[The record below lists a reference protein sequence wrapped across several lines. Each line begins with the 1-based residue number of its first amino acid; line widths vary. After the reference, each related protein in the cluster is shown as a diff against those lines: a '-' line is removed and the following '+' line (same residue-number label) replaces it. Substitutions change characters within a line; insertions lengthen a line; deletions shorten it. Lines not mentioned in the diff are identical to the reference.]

1 MTRIARVVWS
11 EGMHLAQH
19 HFQTQDR
26 FFEESIRFQLSQL
39 YPEPYGLSGS
49 VFDAESLLN
58 GVVSMTHGRGILPDG
73 TPFSFPDGD
82 DGPPSI
88 DIRPIFSPTEHEQTL
103 LLALP
108 PLRPGG
114 ANCSR
119 DEDPELRYLSVTR
132 TLPDETTGLDEK
144 PVLLGKKNFR
154 LLLESEDPQDL
165 VTLPVARIKRD
176 AAGRFVYDPRFVGPC
191 LQIGA
196 SPRLMELL
204 TQLIQILERKAETL
218 SRERSTAGD
227 SLAQYGGRELAA
239 FWLAHAVHSSLAPL
253 RHHRET
259 RRSHPEELYLEMAR
273 LAGAL
278 CTFSLRSDP
287 GSIPLYDHA
296 RLEPCFEGLNRH
308 ILRHLEVTL
317 PTTCLRVPM
326 QQRSI
331 PSIHTGTVQDDMCSP
346 DAQWILGVR
355 SDEKVSR
362 VVASVEGK
370 VKLAS
375 KADLPGLVRT
385 SGMAGL
391 QLEHVT
397 RPPRELAPRAGWE
410 YFLVKRAGPLWKGIQ
425 DSKEIGIWV
434 PDEIVKA
441 ELEMN
446 VIVRESGG

>member
-39 YPEPYGLSGS
+39 YSEPYGLSGS
-49 VFDAESLLN
+49 VFDSESLLN

-82 DGPPSI
+82 DAPPTI

-114 ANCSR
+114 ANCSEEEVP
-119 DEDPELRYLSVTR
+119 DYRYLAVAHA
-132 TLPDETTGLDEK
+132 LPDETTGLDEK
-144 PVLLGKKNFR
+144 TVQLGKKNFR
-154 LLLESEDPQDL
+154 LLLESEDLQDL

-176 AAGRFVYDPRFVGPC
+176 GAGRFVYDPSFIGPC

-196 SPRLMELL
+196 SSRLMDLL
-204 TQLIQILERKAETL
+204 TQLIQTLERKAETL
-218 SRERSTAGD
+218 SRERPSAGD
-227 SLAQYGGRELAA
+227 SLAQYGGRELASL
-239 FWLAHAVHSSLAPL
+239 WLAHAIHSGLAPL
-253 RHHRET
+253 RHHREK
-259 RRSHPEELYLEMAR
+259 RRSHPEELYVEMAR

-287 GSIPLYDHA
+287 GSIPRYEHG
-296 RLEPCFEGLNRH
+296 RLQECFEGLNRQ
-308 ILRHLEVTL
+308 IMQHLEVTL
-317 PTTCLRVPM
+317 PTTSARVSL

-331 PSIHTGTVQDDMCSP
+331 PSIHTGAIQDDLCSP

-355 SDEKVSR
+355 SQEKVSR
-362 VVASVEGK
+362 VVAAVEGK

-391 QLEHVT
+391 PLEHLS
-397 RPPRELAPRAGWE
+397 RPPRELAPRTGWE
-410 YFLVKRAGPLWKGIQ
+410 YFLVKRGGPLWKAIQ
-425 DSKEIGIWV
+425 DTKEIGIWV

-441 ELEMN
+441 ELELT
-446 VIVRESGG
+446 VITRASE

>member
-1 MTRIARVVWS
+1 VWS

-49 VFDAESLLN
+49 AFDAESLLN

-82 DGPPSI
+82 DAPPTV
-88 DIRPIFSPTEHEQTL
+88 DIRPIFSPTEHEQTV

-108 PLRPGG
+108 PLRPGA
-114 ANCSR
+114 ANCSEE
-119 DEDPELRYLSVTR
+119 EDPSYRYLAVAR

-144 PVLLGKKNFR
+144 AVILGKKNFR
-154 LLLESEDPQDL
+154 LLLQSEDLQDL
-165 VTLPVARIKRD
+165 VTLPVGRIKRD
-176 AAGRFVYDPRFVGPC
+176 GAGRFMYDPSFVGPC
-191 LQIGA
+191 LQITA
-196 SPRLMELL
+196 SPRLMDLL
-204 TQLIQILERKAETL
+204 TQLIQTLERKAETL
-218 SRERSTAGD
+218 SRERSAAGD
-227 SLAQYGGRELAA
+227 SLAHYGGREMAS
-239 FWLAHAVHSSLAPL
+239 FWLAHAIHSGLAPL
-253 RHHRET
+253 RHHREK
-259 RRSHPEELYLEMAR
+259 RRSHPEELYVEMAR

-287 GSIPLYDHA
+287 GSIPRYDHG
-296 RLEPCFEGLNRH
+296 RPQECFEGLNRH
-308 ILRHLEVTL
+308 IMQHLEVTL
-317 PTTCLRVPM
+317 PTTCVKVLL

-331 PSIHTGTVQDDMCSP
+331 PSIHTGTIQDDMCSP

-355 SDEKVSR
+355 SEEKVSR
-362 VVASVEGK
+362 VVAAVAGK

-375 KADLPGLVRT
+375 KAELPGLVRT

-391 QLEHVT
+391 LLEHLA

-410 YFLVKRAGPLWKGIQ
+410 YFLVKRAGPLWKSIQ
-425 DSKEIGIWV
+425 DTKEIGIWV

-441 ELEMN
+441 ELELT
-446 VIVRESGG
+446 VITRVSE

>member
-39 YPEPYGLSGS
+39 YSEPFGLSGS

-82 DGPPSI
+82 DPPPTI
-88 DIRPIFSPTEHEQTL
+88 DIRPTFSPTEHEQNV

-108 PLRPGG
+108 PLRPGAANLSQEG
-114 ANCSR
+114 AP
-119 DEDPELRYLSVTR
+119 PEHRYLQVTQ

-144 PVLLGKKNFR
+144 PVLVGRKNFR
-154 LLLESEDPQDL
+154 LLLESEDLQDL

-176 AAGRFVYDPRFVGPC
+176 GAGRFVYDPAFMGPC

-196 SPRLMELL
+196 SPRLMEIL
-204 TQLIQILERKAETL
+204 TQLIQTLERKADTL
-218 SRERSTAGD
+218 SRERSAAGG

-239 FWLAHAVHSSLAPL
+239 FWLSHAIHSGLATL
-253 RHHRET
+253 RHHWEK
-259 RRSHPEELYLEMAR
+259 RRSHPEELYVEMAR

-287 GSIPLYDHA
+287 ASIPRYDHT
-296 RLEPCFEGLNRH
+296 RLQECFESLNRH
-308 ILRHLEVTL
+308 ILQHLEVTL
-317 PTTCLRVPM
+317 PTTSLRVPL

-331 PSIHTGTVQDDMCSP
+331 PSIHTGAIQDDMCSQ
-346 DAQWILGVR
+346 DAQWVLGVR
-355 SDEKVSR
+355 SEEKASR
-362 VVASVEGK
+362 VVSAVVGK

-391 QLEHVT
+391 QLEHLA

-410 YFLVKRAGPLWKGIQ
+410 YFLIKRAGPLWKAIQ

-434 PDEIVKA
+434 PEEIIKA
-441 ELEMN
+441 KLELT
-446 VIVRESGG
+446 VISRVSE

>member
-39 YPEPYGLSGS
+39 YSQPYGLSGS
-49 VFDAESLLN
+49 VFDAEALVN

-88 DIRPIFSPTEHEQTL
+88 DIRSIFSPTEHEQRVFL
-103 LLALP
+103 GLP
-108 PLRPGG
+108 PFRPGA
-114 ANCSR
+114 ANCSQEGTSEQR
-119 DEDPELRYLSVTR
+119 FLAVSQ

-144 PVLLGKKNFR
+144 PVMVGRKNFR

-165 VTLPVARIKRD
+165 VALPVARVKRD
-176 AAGRFVYDPRFVGPC
+176 SAGRFVYDSTFVGPC

-196 SPRLMELL
+196 SHRLMDLL
-204 TQLIQILERKAETL
+204 GQLIQTLERKAETL
-218 SRERSTAGD
+218 LRERSAAGD
-227 SLAQYGGRELAA
+227 SLAHYGGRELAA
-239 FWLAHAVHSSLAPL
+239 FWLSHAIHSSLAPL
-253 RHHRET
+253 RHHWEA
-259 RRSHPEELYLEMAR
+259 RRSHPEELYVEMAR

-287 GSIPLYDHA
+287 GTVPPYDHE
-296 RLEPCFEGLNRH
+296 RLQECFEALNRH
-308 ILRHLEVTL
+308 IRQHLEVTL
-317 PTTCLRVPM
+317 PTTCVTVPL
-326 QQRSI
+326 QQRSL
-331 PSIHTGTVQDDMCSP
+331 PSIRTGSVRDEMCSE

-355 SDEKVSR
+355 SEEKASR
-362 VVASVEGK
+362 VVAAVVGK
-370 VKLAS
+370 LKLAS

-391 QLEHVT
+391 QLEHMA
-397 RPPRELAPRAGWE
+397 RPPRELSPRAGWE
-410 YFLVKRAGPLWKGIQ
+410 YFLVKRAGPLWKGIH

-441 ELEMN
+441 ELELT
-446 VIVRESGG
+446 VVSRVSE

>member
-26 FFEESIRFQLSQL
+26 FFEESIRFHLTQLF
-39 YPEPYGLSGS
+39 PEPWGLSGS
-49 VFDAESLLN
+49 AFDAEALLN

-82 DGPPSI
+82 EAPSPM
-88 DIRPIFSPTEHEQTL
+88 DIRPVFSPTEHEQTV

-108 PLRPGG
+108 PLRPGE
-114 ANCSR
+114 ANCS
-119 DEDPELRYLSVTR
+119 EEGTFEHRYCTVTR

-144 PVLLGKKNFR
+144 PVLVGRKNFR
-154 LLLESEDPQDL
+154 LLLESEDLQEQ
-165 VTLPVARIKRD
+165 VALPVARIKRD
-176 AAGRFVYDPRFVGPC
+176 GAGRFVYDASFVGPS

-196 SPRLMELL
+196 SPRLMDIL
-204 TQLIQILERKAETL
+204 TQLIQTLERKAETL
-218 SRERSTAGD
+218 SRERSAAGD
-227 SLAQYGGRELAA
+227 SLAQYGGKELAA
-239 FWLAHAVHSSLAPL
+239 FWLSHAIHSSLAPL
-253 RHHRET
+253 RHHREK
-259 RRSHPEELYLEMAR
+259 RRSHPEELYVEMAR

-287 GSIPLYDHA
+287 GSVPRYDHG
-296 RLEPCFEGLNRH
+296 RLQECFEGLNRH
-308 ILRHLEVTL
+308 ILQHLEVTL
-317 PTTCLRVPM
+317 PTTCIRVPL

-331 PSIHTGTVQDDMCSP
+331 PSIHTGSVRDEMCLG

-362 VVASVEGK
+362 VVAAVVGK

-375 KADLPGLVRT
+375 KAELPGLVRT

-391 QLEHVT
+391 QLEHLT
-397 RPPRELAPRAGWE
+397 RPPRELAPRVGWE

-425 DSKEIGIWV
+425 DSKEVGIWV
-434 PDEIVKA
+434 PDEIVTS
-441 ELEMN
+441 ELELT
-446 VIVRESGG
+446 VITRVPE